1 MHGEPPIPEGVKPE
15 APFSFGRSKDGID
28 PMLLGSVGVLLS
40 ALLFIIYRLI
50 KLQWDEAA
58 ARRRTEA
65 LLAMAEEDERD
76 NLREAQ
82 VAGGRRR
89 NVRRRVHHG
98 DDDFVNQMLAQQD
111 LDADDSGGE
120 GRVPIFETDEKIG
133 KRKAA
138 KLQAKA
144 ERKAQREQELIE
156 REERKRREKER
167 EEKLEQE
174 RERERL
180 EEEAEQ
186 ERLRK
191 EKEEREQREL
201 EEYLALKE
209 SFAVEEEGFDQL
221 EEEESA
227 NLMREFSD
235 YVKKSKV
242 VNMDELAAHFGL
254 KSDEAISRLHY
265 FLDNG
270 LLEGVMDDRGK
281 FICITDDELNAVA
294 KFINQRGRVTIHE
307 LAEYSNKLI
316 RLEGEA

>member
-1 MHGEPPIPEGVKPE
+1 MHGEPPPIPEGIKPD
-15 APFSFGRSKDGID
+15 APFHFSRDGLD
-28 PMLLGSVGVLLS
+28 PMLLGSVGILLS
-40 ALLFIIYRLI
+40 ALIFIIYRLL

-65 LLAMAEEDERD
+65 LLAMAEDDERE
-76 NLREAQ
+76 NHREAQ
-82 VAGGRRR
+82 IAGGRRR

-98 DDDFVNQMLAQQD
+98 DDDFVNQMLAQDIPD
-111 LDADDSGGE
+111 LEDSEGE
-120 GRVPIFETDEKIG
+120 GMVPMFETGEKIG

-144 ERKAQREQELIE
+144 EKKAMREQELLE
-156 REERKRREKER
+156 REERKKREKER

-186 ERLRK
+186 ERLQK
-191 EKEEREQREL
+191 EKEEREKREL

-227 NLMREFSD
+227 NLMREFAD
-235 YVKKSKV
+235 YIRKSKV

-270 LLEGVMDDRGK
+270 ILEGVMDDRGK